1 MPNKVTFQ
9 PDLLDENQ
17 FYIFSL
23 PQELLTAL
31 VPLED
36 QKVGQTVDDVAA
48 YYQIQQLNENNL
60 EKLNKQQNEMKT
72 NNNNNEEETFSCS
85 TCQQL
90 FINREQQRD
99 HFSTDWHRYNIKRKV
114 LFEQSPVSLSEF
126 EDLLQDLSDSISG
139 SESEDNDEEDEN
151 SGEENDD
158 DDEEDRKRDS
168 DKVAALVGKQKLAIE
183 EAQAIEDQ
191 VATTLS
197 NLKSKLHKKD
207 TSMTWFTVP
216 SITSIPFHLGIYR
229 TLLNNPTVG
238 NNEAV
243 QKLQNSNISGPRL
256 WTILMMGGG
265 HFAGAV
271 IDVNK
276 SQGVLEQQLN
286 KQVHILTH
294 KTFHRYTTRRKQG
307 GSQSAN
313 DSGKGKANSAGAQ
326 IRRYNE
332 MALQQDIRE
341 LLNQWKKYIDQSEI
355 ILIHA
360 PSGNKKIIYGYED
373 AILKKDNPKI
383 NSIPFTTRRPTLSE
397 IRRVYIELSTL
408 KVIRMDENTLIKHQ
422 QQLQEREDQDDKSEE
437 INIPKM
443 DPVLEKYLALL
454 KQGKTN
460 VVRSY
465 INNHPELPVTG
476 MIFEHGETNDYSR
489 SPTGLHIV
497 SAHGHSELVSLLL
510 REHDANPTIKNDIG
524 KTAYE
529 MAKDKET
536 RNAFRRCMYDLPDKW
551 SWLMDARVPSAL
563 SLEAEKEQME
573 KDRKKK

>member
-1 MPNKVTFQ
+1 
-9 PDLLDENQ
+9 
-17 FYIFSL
+17 
-23 PQELLTAL
+23 
-31 VPLED
+31 
-36 QKVGQTVDDVAA
+36 
-48 YYQIQQLNENNL
+48 
-60 EKLNKQQNEMKT
+60 
-72 NNNNNEEETFSCS
+72 
-85 TCQQL
+85 
-90 FINREQQRD
+90 
-99 HFSTDWHRYNIKRKV
+99 
-114 LFEQSPVSLSEF
+114 
-126 EDLLQDLSDSISG
+126 
-139 SESEDNDEEDEN
+139 
-151 SGEENDD
+151 
-158 DDEEDRKRDS
+158 
-168 DKVAALVGKQKLAIE
+168 
-183 EAQAIEDQ
+183 
-191 VATTLS
+191 
-197 NLKSKLHKKD
+197 
-207 TSMTWFTVP
+207 MTWFTVP

-229 TLLNNPTVG
+229 TLLNKSNIG

-243 QKLQNSNISGPRL
+243 QQLQNSNASGPRL

-276 SQGVLEQQLN
+276 SQGILEQQLN
-286 KQVHILTH
+286 KQVHIITH

-360 PSGNKKIIYGYED
+360 PSGNKKIIYGYEG

-383 NSIPFTTRRPTLSE
+383 NGIPFTTRRPTLSE

-422 QQLQEREDQDDKSEE
+422 QQLQEREDRVRQQLEKVKSKLAGTKLEDDKPGE
-437 INIPKM
+437 INNQKM
-443 DPVLEKYLALL
+443 DPVLEKYLVLL

-465 INNHPELPVTG
+465 ISNHPELPVSG
-476 MIFEHGETNDYSR
+476 IVFEHGATNDYLR

-497 SAHGHSELVSLLL
+497 SAHGHPELVSLLL

-573 KDRKKK
+573 KDRKKKAREEEKRLLIEQERQQKEDERLAKEKAEQLEAKLMATKNQKKKQSKNGHVLDPMARALRDNQVNIANMSPEARMRLEREKRARAAEERMKKK